1 MPELKTPKTESY
13 YNILLNGWIFTS
25 LISLVVSAVS
35 FRFLENMDGIQ
46 ASFTGAILII
56 SFFIF
61 IVGLFIHTEYD
72 ILREEDM
79 WQVEELRQ
87 NNPDIASYL
96 LKVGKMNRK
105 LVRCELRDLFEYDIE
120 CRRIEREKMIYGQE
134 IK

>member
-1 MPELKTPKTESY
+1 MPKLKTPKTESY
-13 YNILLNGWIFTS
+13 YNTLLNGWIFTS
-25 LISLVVSAVS
+25 LISLVVSAVCY
-35 FRFLENMDGIQ
+35 RFLENMEGLQ
-46 ASFTGAILII
+46 ASLVGALLII

-61 IVGLFIHTEYD
+61 IVGLFVHPEYD

-79 WQVEELRQ
+79 WQVDKLRQ

-96 LKVGKMNRK
+96 LEVGKMNRK

-120 CRRIEREKMIYGQE
+120 CRRIEREKMIYGQQ